1 MIFQRIN
8 FHDNKLPVF
17 KENKAKGFVTFGADN
32 LYPDFLIEL
41 FNKSPKHNAIVS
53 AKASYVA
60 GIGTKVFGNNTLDI
74 AKAEAKLKKINAY
87 ESYEELKAK
96 IAYDAELFNGF
107 AIEVIWNKAKTSIS
121 EYYHI
126 PFKDIRKTIDMHYS
140 YSTDWAD
147 PKAERIHY
155 MPYNPLTRE
164 SKQLYYCQFYRP
176 GEGVYPLPDYVGAL
190 KYIEV
195 DTEISNYY
203 LNSIKNGFTAQT
215 HIQLFKGI
223 PTPEEA
229 RQTARRFKENYQGT
243 DNAGGLIIQYNDP
256 TEKESIISNLQPS
269 DFDKQFDLLNKTV
282 QQEIFVAHKVNSP
295 MLFGV
300 RVEGQLGGR
309 SELIEAYE
317 MFHHAYIEPRQ
328 QKIDD
333 VFAYLLEPIAD
344 VKLETINKPPVGL
357 DYQALFTAGLLTN
370 EEARKELGLPTISTI
385 EQSSLNDAINAL
397 SPLVA
402 NNVLGNMTIN
412 EKRQLANLAPIPGGD
427 SLAAA
432 TPPTAL
438 NQHFEYLEQ
447 FAVVGERGG
456 INKSPKAPNSDTP
469 NKNPKGEGSAK
480 GDASTGRGAK
490 VSERAEKILK
500 DKSDEFNEKYK
511 EKLGY
516 GVNVGMLK
524 AVFQRGL
531 GAFNT
536 SHSPKVSSAEQWA
549 LARVNAF
556 LYIVKTGRPENPKYN
571 TDYDLLPT
579 DHPKKESMSNPFG
592 WDDERDLAVFQS
604 YGEKAEDFEEYR
616 FDFTDAIEQAIL
628 NVLKENKG
636 LQVGDIVNITKLDAK
651 VVTDAIAKLAKAE
664 LVKSYEDGLETTPK
678 GLEEIK
684 NLQTELVVRYKY
696 GLAPG
701 ITGGLL
707 LDTSRKFCTDVV
719 NSGRVYSREDINMM
733 SSELGYD
740 VWKRRGEWYTN
751 PTTGI
756 TTPQCRHI
764 WVQQLLRRIKR

>member
-60 GIGTKVFGNNTLDI
+60 GIGTEVYGQNTTDT
-74 AKAEAKLKKINAY
+74 AKIQAKLKSINAY
-87 ESYEELKAK
+87 ETYEELKAK
-96 IAYDAELFNGF
+96 VAYDAELFNGF
-107 AIEVIWNKAKTSIS
+107 AVEVIWNKAKTAPS

-126 PFKDIRKTIDMHYS
+126 PFKDIRKGLEGDFVYCADW
-140 YSTDWAD
+140 TDS
-147 PKAERIHY
+147 KAEKIHY
-155 MPYNPLTRE
+155 QPYNPITRE

-176 GEGVYPLPDYVGAL
+176 GQGEYPLPDYVGAL

-229 RQTARRFKENYQGT
+229 RATARRFKENYQGT

-256 TEKESIISNLQPS
+256 TEKESVISNLQPS

-333 VFAYLLEPIAD
+333 TFAYLLEPIAS
-344 VKLETINKPPVGL
+344 VKLETINKPPIGL
-357 DYQALFTAGLLTN
+357 DYQALFTAGVITN
-370 EEARKELGLPTISTI
+370 EEARKELGLPLITDVK
-385 EQSSLNDAINAL
+385 QSSLNDAINAL

-402 NNVLGNMTIN
+402 NNVLSNMTIN
-412 EKRQLANLAPIPGGD
+412 EKRQLANLPPIAGGD
-427 SLAAA
+427 ALPSAAPVEA
-432 TPPTAL
+432 VAL
-438 NQHFEYLEQ
+438 SKQ
-447 FAVVGERGG
+447 
-456 INKSPKAPNSDTP
+456 
-469 NKNPKGEGSAK
+469 
-480 GDASTGRGAK
+480 
-490 VSERAEKILK
+490 
-500 DKSDEFNEKYK
+500 
-511 EKLGY
+511 
-516 GVNVGMLK
+516 
-524 AVFQRGL
+524 
-531 GAFNT
+531 
-536 SHSPKVSSAEQWA
+536 
-549 LARVNAF
+549 
-556 LYIVKTGRPENPKYN
+556 
-571 TDYDLLPT
+571 
-579 DHPKKESMSNPFG
+579 NPFG
-592 WDDERDLAVFQS
+592 WDDERDIKVFQQ
-604 YGEKAEDFEEYR
+604 YGESADNFETYKFE
-616 FDFTDAIEQAIL
+616 FVDAVETAIL

-651 VVTDAIAKLAKAE
+651 VVADAIAKLAKAE
-664 LVKSYEDGLETTPK
+664 LIKSYEDGLETTPK
-678 GLEEIK
+678 GVEEVK
-684 NLQTELVVRYKY
+684 RLQTEIVVRYKY
-696 GLAPG
+696 GLAAG
-701 ITGGLL
+701 IQGALVI
-707 LDTSRKFCTDVV
+707 DTTRDFCRQIAES
-719 NSGRVYSREDINMM
+719 NRVYSREDINAM
-733 SSELGYD
+733 SSQLGYD
-740 VWKRRGEWYTN
+740 VWKRRGGWYHN
-751 PTTGI
+751 PTLDVN
-756 TTPQCRHI
+756 TPQCRHV
-764 WVQQLLRRIKR
+764 WKQELLRRIKR

>member
-60 GIGTKVFGNNTLDI
+60 GIGTEVYGQNTTDI
-74 AKAEAKLKKINAY
+74 AKIQNKLKSINAY
-87 ESYEELKAK
+87 ETYEELKAK
-96 IAYDAELFNGF
+96 VAYDAELFNGF
-107 AIEVIWNKAKTSIS
+107 AIEVIWNKAKTAPS

-126 PFKDIRKTIDMHYS
+126 PFKDIRKGLEGEYV
-140 YSTDWAD
+140 YCTDWTD
-147 PKAERIHY
+147 SKAEKIHY
-155 MPYNPLTRE
+155 QPYNPITRE

-176 GEGVYPLPDYVGAL
+176 GQGEYPLPDYVGAL

-229 RQTARRFKENYQGT
+229 RATARRFKENYQGT

-256 TEKESIISNLQPS
+256 TEKESVINNLQPS

-333 VFAYLLEPIAD
+333 TFAYLLEPIAS
-344 VKLETINKPPVGL
+344 VRLETINKPPIGL
-357 DYQALFTAGLLTN
+357 DYQALYTAGIIDRN
-370 EEARKELGLPTISTI
+370 EARKELGFDEI
-385 EQSSLNDAINAL
+385 EEPLNVAL
-397 SPLVA
+397 S
-402 NNVLGNMTIN
+402 
-412 EKRQLANLAPIPGGD
+412 KQ
-427 SLAAA
+427 
-432 TPPTAL
+432 
-438 NQHFEYLEQ
+438 
-447 FAVVGERGG
+447 
-456 INKSPKAPNSDTP
+456 
-469 NKNPKGEGSAK
+469 
-480 GDASTGRGAK
+480 
-490 VSERAEKILK
+490 
-500 DKSDEFNEKYK
+500 
-511 EKLGY
+511 
-516 GVNVGMLK
+516 
-524 AVFQRGL
+524 
-531 GAFNT
+531 
-536 SHSPKVSSAEQWA
+536 
-549 LARVNAF
+549 
-556 LYIVKTGRPENPKYN
+556 
-571 TDYDLLPT
+571 
-579 DHPKKESMSNPFG
+579 NPFG
-592 WDDERDLAVFQS
+592 WDDERDIKVFQQ
-604 YGEKAEDFEEYR
+604 YGESADNFEAYKFE
-616 FDFTDAIEQAIL
+616 FVDAVETAIL

-651 VVTDAIAKLAKAE
+651 VVADAIAKLAKAE
-664 LVKSYEDGLETTPK
+664 LIKSYEDGLETTPK
-678 GLEEIK
+678 GVEEVK
-684 NLQTELVVRYKY
+684 RLQTEIVVRYKY

-701 ITGGLL
+701 IEGGMIIPG
-707 LDTSRKFCTDVV
+707 SRDFCRQIDGS
-719 NSGRVYSREDINMM
+719 NRVYSREDINAM
-733 SSELGYD
+733 STQLGYD
-740 VWKRRGEWYTN
+740 VWKRRGGWYHN
-751 PTTGI
+751 PTLDVN
-756 TTPQCRHI
+756 TPQCRHV
-764 WVQQLLRRIKR
+764 WKQELLRRIKR

>member
-60 GIGTKVFGNNTLDI
+60 GIGTEVYGQSTEDI
-74 AKAEAKLKKINAY
+74 AKIQNKLKSINAY
-87 ESYEELKAK
+87 ETYEELKAK
-96 IAYDAELFNGF
+96 VAYDAELFNGF
-107 AIEVIWNKAKTSIS
+107 AIEVIWNKAKTAPS

-126 PFKDIRKTIDMHYS
+126 PFKDIRKGLEGEYVYCADW
-140 YSTDWAD
+140 TDT
-147 PKAERIHY
+147 KAEKIHY
-155 MPYNPLTRE
+155 QPYNPITRE

-176 GEGVYPLPDYVGAL
+176 GQGEYPLPDYVGAL

-229 RQTARRFKENYQGT
+229 RATARRFKENYQGT

-256 TEKESIISNLQPS
+256 TEKESVINNLQPS

-333 VFAYLLEPIAD
+333 TFAYLLEPIAS
-344 VKLETINKPPVGL
+344 VRLETINKPPIGL
-357 DYQALFTAGLLTN
+357 DYQALFTAGVITN
-370 EEARKELGLPTISTI
+370 EEARKELGLPLITDVK
-385 EQSSLNDAINAL
+385 QSSLNDAINAL

-402 NNVLGNMTIN
+402 NNVLSNMTIN
-412 EKRQLANLAPIPGGD
+412 EKRQLANLPPIAGGD
-427 SLAAA
+427 ALPSAAPVEA
-432 TPPTAL
+432 VAL
-438 NQHFEYLEQ
+438 SKQ
-447 FAVVGERGG
+447 
-456 INKSPKAPNSDTP
+456 
-469 NKNPKGEGSAK
+469 
-480 GDASTGRGAK
+480 
-490 VSERAEKILK
+490 
-500 DKSDEFNEKYK
+500 
-511 EKLGY
+511 
-516 GVNVGMLK
+516 
-524 AVFQRGL
+524 
-531 GAFNT
+531 
-536 SHSPKVSSAEQWA
+536 
-549 LARVNAF
+549 
-556 LYIVKTGRPENPKYN
+556 
-571 TDYDLLPT
+571 
-579 DHPKKESMSNPFG
+579 NPFG
-592 WDDERDLAVFQS
+592 WDDERDIKVFQQ
-604 YGEKAEDFEEYR
+604 YGESADNFEAYKFE
-616 FDFTDAIEQAIL
+616 FVDAVETAIL

-651 VVTDAIAKLAKAE
+651 VVADAIAKLAKAE
-664 LVKSYEDGLETTPK
+664 LIKSYEDGLETTPK
-678 GLEEIK
+678 GVEEVK
-684 NLQTELVVRYKY
+684 RLQTEIVVRYGY
-696 GLAPG
+696 ALAAG
-701 ITGGLL
+701 IKGTLVIPTTR
-707 LDTSRKFCTDVV
+707 DFCRQIVES
-719 NSGRVYSREDINMM
+719 NRVYSREDINAM
-733 SSELGYD
+733 SAQLGYD

-751 PTTGI
+751 PDTGI

-764 WVQQLLRRIKR
+764 WQQQLLRRIKR

>member
-32 LYPDFLIEL
+32 LYPDFLVEL

-53 AKASYVA
+53 AKASYIA
-60 GIGTKVFGNNTLDI
+60 GIGTDVFGQNTTDI
-74 AKAEAKLKKINAY
+74 AKAEAKLKNINAY
-87 ESYEELKAK
+87 ETYEELKAK

-107 AIEVIWNKAKTSIS
+107 CVEVIWNKAKTAPS

-126 PFKDIRKTIDMHYS
+126 PFKDVRKGLEGEYVYCADW
-140 YSTDWAD
+140 TDT
-147 PKAERIHY
+147 KAEKIHY
-155 MPYNPLTRE
+155 QPYNPITRE

-176 GEGVYPLPDYVGAL
+176 GEGTYPLPDYVGAL

-229 RQTARRFKENYQGT
+229 RATARRFKENYQGT

-256 TEKESIISNLQPS
+256 TEKESVISNLQPS

-309 SELIEAYE
+309 TELIEAYE

-333 VFAYLLEPIAD
+333 VFSYLLEPIAQ
-344 VKLETINKPPVGL
+344 VRLETINKPPIGL
-357 DYQALFTAGLLTN
+357 DYQALFTAGIIDRN
-370 EEARKELGLPTISTI
+370 EARKELGFDEI
-385 EQSSLNDAINAL
+385 EEEETPVAL
-397 SPLVA
+397 S
-402 NNVLGNMTIN
+402 
-412 EKRQLANLAPIPGGD
+412 KQ
-427 SLAAA
+427 
-432 TPPTAL
+432 
-438 NQHFEYLEQ
+438 
-447 FAVVGERGG
+447 
-456 INKSPKAPNSDTP
+456 
-469 NKNPKGEGSAK
+469 
-480 GDASTGRGAK
+480 
-490 VSERAEKILK
+490 
-500 DKSDEFNEKYK
+500 
-511 EKLGY
+511 
-516 GVNVGMLK
+516 
-524 AVFQRGL
+524 
-531 GAFNT
+531 
-536 SHSPKVSSAEQWA
+536 
-549 LARVNAF
+549 
-556 LYIVKTGRPENPKYN
+556 
-571 TDYDLLPT
+571 
-579 DHPKKESMSNPFG
+579 NPFG
-592 WDDERDLAVFQS
+592 WDDERDLIVFNK
-604 YGEKAEDFEEYR
+604 YGEKAEEFEEAK
-616 FDFTDAIEQAIL
+616 FEFADAIESAIL

-651 VVTDAIAKLAKAE
+651 VVADAIAKLAKAE

-684 NLQTELVVRYKY
+684 NLQTELVVRYQY

-701 ITGGLL
+701 ISGGLL
-707 LDTSRKFCTDVV
+707 IDTSRKFCTDVV

-733 SSELGYD
+733 SAELEYD
-740 VWKRRGEWYTN
+740 VWKRRGQWYTN
-751 PTTGI
+751 PSTGI

-764 WVQQLLRRIKR
+764 WVQKLLRRIKR

>member
-60 GIGTKVFGNNTLDI
+60 GIGTEVYGQNTTDT
-74 AKAEAKLKKINAY
+74 AKIQAKLKSINAY
-87 ESYEELKAK
+87 ETYEELKAK
-96 IAYDAELFNGF
+96 VAYDAELFNGF
-107 AIEVIWNKAKTSIS
+107 AIEVIWNKAKTAPS

-126 PFKDIRKTIDMHYS
+126 PFKDIRKGLEGDFVYCADW
-140 YSTDWAD
+140 TDT
-147 PKAERIHY
+147 KAEKIHY
-155 MPYNPLTRE
+155 QPYNPITRE

-176 GEGVYPLPDYVGAL
+176 GQGEYPLPDYVGAL

-229 RQTARRFKENYQGT
+229 RATARRFKENYQGT

-256 TEKESIISNLQPS
+256 TEKESVISNLQPS

-333 VFAYLLEPIAD
+333 TFAYLLEPIAS
-344 VKLETINKPPVGL
+344 VKLETINKPPIGL
-357 DYQALFTAGLLTN
+357 DYQALFTAGIIDRN
-370 EEARKELGLPTISTI
+370 EARKELGFDEI
-385 EQSSLNDAINAL
+385 EEPLNVAL
-397 SPLVA
+397 S
-402 NNVLGNMTIN
+402 
-412 EKRQLANLAPIPGGD
+412 KQ
-427 SLAAA
+427 
-432 TPPTAL
+432 
-438 NQHFEYLEQ
+438 
-447 FAVVGERGG
+447 
-456 INKSPKAPNSDTP
+456 
-469 NKNPKGEGSAK
+469 
-480 GDASTGRGAK
+480 
-490 VSERAEKILK
+490 
-500 DKSDEFNEKYK
+500 
-511 EKLGY
+511 
-516 GVNVGMLK
+516 
-524 AVFQRGL
+524 
-531 GAFNT
+531 
-536 SHSPKVSSAEQWA
+536 
-549 LARVNAF
+549 
-556 LYIVKTGRPENPKYN
+556 
-571 TDYDLLPT
+571 
-579 DHPKKESMSNPFG
+579 NPFG
-592 WDDERDLAVFQS
+592 WDDERDIKVFQQ
-604 YGEKAEDFEEYR
+604 YGESADNFEAYKFE
-616 FDFTDAIEQAIL
+616 FADAVETAIL

-651 VVTDAIAKLAKAE
+651 VVADAIAKLAKAE
-664 LVKSYEDGLETTPK
+664 LIKSYEDGLETTPK
-678 GLEEIK
+678 GVEEVK
-684 NLQTELVVRYKY
+684 RLQTEIVVRYGY
-696 GLAPG
+696 ALAAG
-701 ITGGLL
+701 IKGTLVIPTTR
-707 LDTSRKFCTDVV
+707 DFCRQIVES
-719 NSGRVYSREDINMM
+719 NRVYSREDINAM
-733 SSELGYD
+733 SAQLGYD

-751 PTTGI
+751 PDTGI
-756 TTPQCRHI
+756 TTPQCRHV
-764 WVQQLLRRIKR
+764 WSQQLLRRIKR

>member
-60 GIGTKVFGNNTLDI
+60 GIGTEVYGQSTEDI
-74 AKAEAKLKKINAY
+74 AKIQNKLKSINAY
-87 ESYEELKAK
+87 ETYEELKAK
-96 IAYDAELFNGF
+96 VAYDAELFNGF
-107 AIEVIWNKAKTSIS
+107 AVEVIWNKAKTAPS

-126 PFKDIRKTIDMHYS
+126 PFKDIRKGLEGEYVYCADW
-140 YSTDWAD
+140 TDT
-147 PKAERIHY
+147 KAEKIHY
-155 MPYNPLTRE
+155 QPYNPITRE

-176 GEGVYPLPDYVGAL
+176 GQGEYPLPDYVGAL

-229 RQTARRFKENYQGT
+229 RATARRFKENYQGT

-256 TEKESIISNLQPS
+256 TEKESVINNLQPS

-333 VFAYLLEPIAD
+333 TFAYLLEPIAS
-344 VKLETINKPPVGL
+344 VRLETINKPPIGL
-357 DYQALFTAGLLTN
+357 DYQALFTAGIIDRN
-370 EEARKELGLPTISTI
+370 EARKELGFDEI
-385 EQSSLNDAINAL
+385 EEPLNVAL
-397 SPLVA
+397 S
-402 NNVLGNMTIN
+402 
-412 EKRQLANLAPIPGGD
+412 KQ
-427 SLAAA
+427 
-432 TPPTAL
+432 
-438 NQHFEYLEQ
+438 
-447 FAVVGERGG
+447 
-456 INKSPKAPNSDTP
+456 
-469 NKNPKGEGSAK
+469 
-480 GDASTGRGAK
+480 
-490 VSERAEKILK
+490 
-500 DKSDEFNEKYK
+500 
-511 EKLGY
+511 
-516 GVNVGMLK
+516 
-524 AVFQRGL
+524 
-531 GAFNT
+531 
-536 SHSPKVSSAEQWA
+536 
-549 LARVNAF
+549 
-556 LYIVKTGRPENPKYN
+556 
-571 TDYDLLPT
+571 
-579 DHPKKESMSNPFG
+579 NPFG
-592 WDDERDLAVFQS
+592 WDDERDIKVFQQ
-604 YGEKAEDFEEYR
+604 YGESADNFEAYKFE
-616 FDFTDAIEQAIL
+616 FVDAVETAIL

-651 VVTDAIAKLAKAE
+651 VVADAIAKLAKAE
-664 LVKSYEDGLETTPK
+664 LIKSYEDGLETTPK
-678 GLEEIK
+678 GVEEVK
-684 NLQTELVVRYKY
+684 RLQTEIVVRYGY
-696 GLAPG
+696 ALAAG
-701 ITGGLL
+701 IKGTLVIPTTR
-707 LDTSRKFCTDVV
+707 DFCRQIVES
-719 NSGRVYSREDINMM
+719 NRVYSREDINAM
-733 SSELGYD
+733 SAQLGYD

-751 PTTGI
+751 PDTGI
-756 TTPQCRHI
+756 TTPQCRHV
-764 WVQQLLRRIKR
+764 WSQQLLRRIKR

>member
-1 MIFQRIN
+1 MIFQRLN

-60 GIGTKVFGNNTLDI
+60 GIGTEVFGSSTEEI
-74 AKAEAKLKKINAY
+74 AKAEAKLKNINAY
-87 ESYEELKAK
+87 ETYEELKAK
-96 IAYDAELFNGF
+96 VAYDAELFNGF
-107 AIEVIWNKAKTSIS
+107 AVEVIWNKAKTAPS

-126 PFKDIRKTIDMHYS
+126 PFKNVRKGLEGDYV
-140 YSTDWAD
+140 YCADWTDN
-147 PKAERIHY
+147 KAEKIHY
-155 MPYNPLTRE
+155 QPYNPITRE
-164 SKQLYYCQFYRP
+164 SKQIYYCQFYRP
-176 GEGVYPLPDYVGAL
+176 GQGEYPLPDYVGAL

-229 RQTARRFKENYQGT
+229 RATARRFKENYQGT

-256 TEKESIISNLQPS
+256 TEKESVINNLQPS

-333 VFAYLLEPIAD
+333 TFAYLLEPIAS
-344 VKLETINKPPVGL
+344 VRLETINKPPIGL
-357 DYQALFTAGLLTN
+357 DYQALFTAGVITN
-370 EEARKELGLPTISTI
+370 EEARKELGLPLITDVK
-385 EQSSLNDAINAL
+385 QSSLNDAINAL

-402 NNVLGNMTIN
+402 NNVLSNMTIN
-412 EKRQLANLAPIPGGD
+412 EKRQLANLPPIAGGD
-427 SLAAA
+427 ALPSAA
-432 TPPTAL
+432 PVAL
-438 NQHFEYLEQ
+438 SKQ
-447 FAVVGERGG
+447 
-456 INKSPKAPNSDTP
+456 
-469 NKNPKGEGSAK
+469 
-480 GDASTGRGAK
+480 
-490 VSERAEKILK
+490 
-500 DKSDEFNEKYK
+500 
-511 EKLGY
+511 
-516 GVNVGMLK
+516 
-524 AVFQRGL
+524 
-531 GAFNT
+531 
-536 SHSPKVSSAEQWA
+536 
-549 LARVNAF
+549 
-556 LYIVKTGRPENPKYN
+556 
-571 TDYDLLPT
+571 
-579 DHPKKESMSNPFG
+579 NPFG
-592 WDDERDLAVFQS
+592 WDDERDIKVFQQ
-604 YGEKAEDFEEYR
+604 YGESADNFEAYKFE
-616 FDFTDAIEQAIL
+616 FVDAVETAIL

-651 VVTDAIAKLAKAE
+651 VVADAIAKLAKAE
-664 LVKSYEDGLETTPK
+664 LIKSYEDGLETTPK
-678 GLEEIK
+678 GVEEVK
-684 NLQTELVVRYKY
+684 RLQTEIVVRYGY
-696 GLAPG
+696 ALAAG
-701 ITGGLL
+701 IKGTLVIPTTR
-707 LDTSRKFCTDVV
+707 DFCRQIVES
-719 NSGRVYSREDINMM
+719 NRVYSREDINAM
-733 SSELGYD
+733 SAQLGYD

-751 PTTGI
+751 PDTGI

-764 WVQQLLRRIKR
+764 WQQQLLRRIKR

>member
-32 LYPDFLIEL
+32 LYPDFLVEL

-53 AKASYVA
+53 AKASYIA
-60 GIGTKVFGNNTLDI
+60 GIGTDVFGQNTTDI
-74 AKAEAKLKKINAY
+74 AKAEAKLKNINAY
-87 ESYEELKAK
+87 ETYEELKAK

-107 AIEVIWNKAKTSIS
+107 CVEVIWNKAKTAPA

-126 PFKDIRKTIDMHYS
+126 PFKDVRKGLEGDYIYCADW
-140 YSTDWAD
+140 TDS
-147 PKAERIHY
+147 KAEKIHY
-155 MPYNPLTRE
+155 VPYNPITRE

-176 GEGVYPLPDYVGAL
+176 GQGEYPLPDYVGAL

-229 RQTARRFKENYQGT
+229 RATARRFKENYQGT

-256 TEKESIISNLQPS
+256 TEKESVISNLQPS

-309 SELIEAYE
+309 TELIEAYE

-333 VFAYLLEPIAD
+333 VFSYLLEPIAQ
-344 VKLETINKPPVGL
+344 VRLETINKPPIGL
-357 DYQALFTAGLLTN
+357 DYQALYTAGIIDRN
-370 EEARKELGLPTISTI
+370 EARKELGFDEI
-385 EQSSLNDAINAL
+385 EEEETPVAL
-397 SPLVA
+397 S
-402 NNVLGNMTIN
+402 
-412 EKRQLANLAPIPGGD
+412 KQ
-427 SLAAA
+427 
-432 TPPTAL
+432 
-438 NQHFEYLEQ
+438 
-447 FAVVGERGG
+447 
-456 INKSPKAPNSDTP
+456 
-469 NKNPKGEGSAK
+469 
-480 GDASTGRGAK
+480 
-490 VSERAEKILK
+490 
-500 DKSDEFNEKYK
+500 
-511 EKLGY
+511 
-516 GVNVGMLK
+516 
-524 AVFQRGL
+524 
-531 GAFNT
+531 
-536 SHSPKVSSAEQWA
+536 
-549 LARVNAF
+549 
-556 LYIVKTGRPENPKYN
+556 
-571 TDYDLLPT
+571 
-579 DHPKKESMSNPFG
+579 NPFG
-592 WDDERDLAVFQS
+592 WDDERDLIVFNK
-604 YGEKAEDFEEYR
+604 YGEKAEEFEEAK
-616 FDFTDAIEQAIL
+616 FEFADAIESAIL

-651 VVTDAIAKLAKAE
+651 VVADAIAKLAKAE
-664 LVKSYEDGLETTPK
+664 LIKSYEDGLETTPK

-684 NLQTELVVRYKY
+684 NLQTELVVRYQY

-733 SSELGYD
+733 SAELGYD
-740 VWKRRGEWYTN
+740 VWKRRGQWYTN
-751 PTTGI
+751 PSTGI

-764 WVQQLLRRIKR
+764 WVQKLLRRIKR

>member
-32 LYPDFLIEL
+32 LYPDFLVEL

-53 AKASYVA
+53 AKSSYIA
-60 GIGTKVFGNNTLDI
+60 GIGTDVFGQNTTDI
-74 AKAEAKLKKINAY
+74 AKAEAKLKNINAY
-87 ESYEELKAK
+87 ETYEELKAK

-107 AIEVIWNKAKTSIS
+107 CVEVIWNKAKTAPS

-126 PFKDIRKTIDMHYS
+126 PFKDVRKGLEGEYVYCADW
-140 YSTDWAD
+140 TDT
-147 PKAERIHY
+147 KAEKIHY
-155 MPYNPLTRE
+155 QPYNPITRE

-176 GEGVYPLPDYVGAL
+176 GEGTYPLPDYVGAL

-223 PTPEEA
+223 PLPEEA
-229 RQTARRFKENYQGT
+229 RATARRFKENYQGT

-256 TEKESIISNLQPS
+256 TEKESVISNLQPS

-309 SELIEAYE
+309 TELIEAYE

-333 VFAYLLEPIAD
+333 VFSYLLEPIAQ
-344 VKLETINKPPVGL
+344 VRLETINKPPIGL
-357 DYQALFTAGLLTN
+357 DYQALFTAGIIDRN
-370 EEARKELGLPTISTI
+370 EARKELGFDELEEEETPV
-385 EQSSLNDAINAL
+385 AL
-397 SPLVA
+397 S
-402 NNVLGNMTIN
+402 
-412 EKRQLANLAPIPGGD
+412 KQ
-427 SLAAA
+427 
-432 TPPTAL
+432 
-438 NQHFEYLEQ
+438 
-447 FAVVGERGG
+447 
-456 INKSPKAPNSDTP
+456 
-469 NKNPKGEGSAK
+469 
-480 GDASTGRGAK
+480 
-490 VSERAEKILK
+490 
-500 DKSDEFNEKYK
+500 
-511 EKLGY
+511 
-516 GVNVGMLK
+516 
-524 AVFQRGL
+524 
-531 GAFNT
+531 
-536 SHSPKVSSAEQWA
+536 
-549 LARVNAF
+549 
-556 LYIVKTGRPENPKYN
+556 
-571 TDYDLLPT
+571 
-579 DHPKKESMSNPFG
+579 NPFG
-592 WDDERDLAVFQS
+592 WDDERDLIVFNK
-604 YGEKAEDFEEYR
+604 YGEKAEEFEEAK
-616 FDFTDAIEQAIL
+616 FEFADAIESAIL

-651 VVTDAIAKLAKAE
+651 VVADAIAKLAKAE

-684 NLQTELVVRYKY
+684 NLQTELVVRYQY

-701 ITGGLL
+701 ISGGLL
-707 LDTSRKFCTDVV
+707 IDTSRKFCTDVV

-733 SSELGYD
+733 SAELEYD
-740 VWKRRGEWYTN
+740 VWKRRGQWYTN
-751 PTTGI
+751 PSTGI

-764 WVQQLLRRIKR
+764 WVQKVLRRIKR

>member
-32 LYPDFLIEL
+32 LYPDFLVEL

-53 AKASYVA
+53 AKASYIA
-60 GIGTKVFGNNTLDI
+60 GIGTDVFGQNTTDI
-74 AKAEAKLKKINAY
+74 AKAEAKLKNINAY
-87 ESYEELKAK
+87 ETYEELKAK

-107 AIEVIWNKAKTSIS
+107 CVEVIWNKAKTAPS

-126 PFKDIRKTIDMHYS
+126 PFKDVRKGLEGEYVYCEDWTDAKAPRIS
-140 YSTDWAD
+140 YQ
-147 PKAERIHY
+147 
-155 MPYNPLTRE
+155 PYNPITRE

-176 GEGVYPLPDYVGAL
+176 GEGTYPLPDYVGAL

-229 RQTARRFKENYQGT
+229 RATARRFKENYQGT

-309 SELIEAYE
+309 TELIEAYE

-333 VFAYLLEPIAD
+333 VFSYLLEPIAQ
-344 VKLETINKPPVGL
+344 VRLETINKPPIGL
-357 DYQALFTAGLLTN
+357 DYQALFTAGIIDRN
-370 EEARKELGLPTISTI
+370 EARKELGFDEI
-385 EQSSLNDAINAL
+385 EEEEAPVAL
-397 SPLVA
+397 S
-402 NNVLGNMTIN
+402 
-412 EKRQLANLAPIPGGD
+412 KQ
-427 SLAAA
+427 
-432 TPPTAL
+432 
-438 NQHFEYLEQ
+438 
-447 FAVVGERGG
+447 
-456 INKSPKAPNSDTP
+456 
-469 NKNPKGEGSAK
+469 
-480 GDASTGRGAK
+480 
-490 VSERAEKILK
+490 
-500 DKSDEFNEKYK
+500 
-511 EKLGY
+511 
-516 GVNVGMLK
+516 
-524 AVFQRGL
+524 
-531 GAFNT
+531 
-536 SHSPKVSSAEQWA
+536 
-549 LARVNAF
+549 
-556 LYIVKTGRPENPKYN
+556 
-571 TDYDLLPT
+571 
-579 DHPKKESMSNPFG
+579 NPFG
-592 WDDERDLAVFQS
+592 WDDERDLVVFNK
-604 YGEKAEDFEEYR
+604 YGEKAEEFEEAK
-616 FDFTDAIEQAIL
+616 FEFADAIESAIL

-651 VVTDAIAKLAKAE
+651 VVADAIAKLAKAE

-684 NLQTELVVRYKY
+684 NLQTELVVRYQY

-701 ITGGLL
+701 ISGGLL
-707 LDTSRKFCTDVV
+707 IDTSRKFCTDVV

-733 SSELGYD
+733 SAELEYD
-740 VWKRRGEWYTN
+740 VWKRRGQWYTN
-751 PTTGI
+751 PSTGI

-764 WVQQLLRRIKR
+764 WVQKLLRRIKR

>member
-32 LYPDFLIEL
+32 LYPDFLVEL

-53 AKASYVA
+53 AKASYIA
-60 GIGTKVFGNNTLDI
+60 GIGTDVFGQNTTDI
-74 AKAEAKLKKINAY
+74 AKAEAKLKNINAY
-87 ESYEELKAK
+87 ETYEELKAK

-107 AIEVIWNKAKTSIS
+107 CVEVIWNKAKTAPS

-126 PFKDIRKTIDMHYS
+126 PFKDVRKGLDGEYIYCEDWTDAKAPRIS
-140 YSTDWAD
+140 YQ
-147 PKAERIHY
+147 
-155 MPYNPLTRE
+155 PYNPITRE

-176 GEGVYPLPDYVGAL
+176 GEGTYPLPDYVGAL

-229 RQTARRFKENYQGT
+229 RATARRFKENYQGT

-256 TEKESIISNLQPS
+256 TEKESVISNLQPS

-309 SELIEAYE
+309 TELIEAYE

-333 VFAYLLEPIAD
+333 VFSYLLEPIAE
-344 VKLETINKPPVGL
+344 VRLETINKPPIGL
-357 DYQALFTAGLLTN
+357 DYQALFTAGIIDRN
-370 EEARKELGLPTISTI
+370 ETRKELGFDEI
-385 EQSSLNDAINAL
+385 EEEETPVAL
-397 SPLVA
+397 S
-402 NNVLGNMTIN
+402 
-412 EKRQLANLAPIPGGD
+412 KQ
-427 SLAAA
+427 
-432 TPPTAL
+432 
-438 NQHFEYLEQ
+438 
-447 FAVVGERGG
+447 
-456 INKSPKAPNSDTP
+456 
-469 NKNPKGEGSAK
+469 
-480 GDASTGRGAK
+480 
-490 VSERAEKILK
+490 
-500 DKSDEFNEKYK
+500 
-511 EKLGY
+511 
-516 GVNVGMLK
+516 
-524 AVFQRGL
+524 
-531 GAFNT
+531 
-536 SHSPKVSSAEQWA
+536 
-549 LARVNAF
+549 
-556 LYIVKTGRPENPKYN
+556 
-571 TDYDLLPT
+571 
-579 DHPKKESMSNPFG
+579 NPFG
-592 WDDERDLAVFQS
+592 WDDERDLIVFNK
-604 YGEKAEDFEEYR
+604 YGKKAEEFEEAK
-616 FDFTDAIEQAIL
+616 FEFADAIESAIL

-651 VVTDAIAKLAKAE
+651 VVADAIAKLAKAE

-678 GLEEIK
+678 GLQEIK
-684 NLQTELVVRYKY
+684 NLQTELVVRYQY

-701 ITGGLL
+701 ISGGLL
-707 LDTSRKFCTDVV
+707 IETSRKFCTDVV

-740 VWKRRGEWYTN
+740 VWKRRGGWYHN
-751 PTTGI
+751 PTLDVN
-756 TTPQCRHI
+756 TPQCRHI
-764 WVQQLLRRIKR
+764 WVQKLLRRIKR

>member
-32 LYPDFLIEL
+32 LYPDFLVEL

-53 AKASYVA
+53 AKASYIA
-60 GIGTKVFGNNTLDI
+60 GIGTDVFGQNTTDI
-74 AKAEAKLKKINAY
+74 AKAEAKLKNINAY
-87 ESYEELKAK
+87 ETYEELKAK

-107 AIEVIWNKAKTSIS
+107 CVEVIWNKAKTAPS

-126 PFKDIRKTIDMHYS
+126 PFKDVRKGLEGEYIYCEDWTDAKAPRIS
-140 YSTDWAD
+140 YQ
-147 PKAERIHY
+147 
-155 MPYNPLTRE
+155 PYNPITRE

-176 GEGVYPLPDYVGAL
+176 GEGTYPLPDYVGAL

-229 RQTARRFKENYQGT
+229 RATARRFKENYQGT

-256 TEKESIISNLQPS
+256 TEKESVISNLQPS

-309 SELIEAYE
+309 TELIEAYE

-333 VFAYLLEPIAD
+333 VFSYLLEPIAS
-344 VKLETINKPPVGL
+344 VRLETINKPPIGL
-357 DYQALFTAGLLTN
+357 DYQSLFTAGVITN
-370 EEARKELGLPTISTI
+370 EEARKELGLPLITDVQ
-385 EQSSLNDAINAL
+385 QSSLNDAINAL

-402 NNVLGNMTIN
+402 NNVLSNMTIN
-412 EKRQLANLAPIPGGD
+412 EKRQLANLPPIAGGD
-427 SLAAA
+427 SLPSGAA
-432 TPPTAL
+432 P
-438 NQHFEYLEQ
+438 
-447 FAVVGERGG
+447 VVLS
-456 INKSPKAPNSDTP
+456 K
-469 NKNPKGEGSAK
+469 
-480 GDASTGRGAK
+480 
-490 VSERAEKILK
+490 
-500 DKSDEFNEKYK
+500 
-511 EKLGY
+511 
-516 GVNVGMLK
+516 
-524 AVFQRGL
+524 Q
-531 GAFNT
+531 
-536 SHSPKVSSAEQWA
+536 
-549 LARVNAF
+549 
-556 LYIVKTGRPENPKYN
+556 
-571 TDYDLLPT
+571 
-579 DHPKKESMSNPFG
+579 NPFG
-592 WDDERDLAVFQS
+592 WDDERDLIVFNK
-604 YGEKAEDFEEYR
+604 YGEKAEEFEEAK
-616 FDFTDAIEQAIL
+616 FEFADAIESAIL

-651 VVTDAIAKLAKAE
+651 VVADAIAKLAKAE

-684 NLQTELVVRYKY
+684 NLQTELVVRYQY

-701 ITGGLL
+701 ISGGLL
-707 LDTSRKFCTDVV
+707 IDTSRKFCTDVV

-740 VWKRRGEWYTN
+740 VWKRRGGWYHN
-751 PTTGI
+751 PTLDVN
-756 TTPQCRHI
+756 TPQCRHI
-764 WVQQLLRRIKR
+764 WVQKLLRRIKR

>member
-32 LYPDFLIEL
+32 LYPDFLVEL

-53 AKASYVA
+53 AKASYIA
-60 GIGTKVFGNNTLDI
+60 GIGTDVFGQNTTDI
-74 AKAEAKLKKINAY
+74 AKAEAKLKNINAY
-87 ESYEELKAK
+87 ETYEELKAK

-107 AIEVIWNKAKTSIS
+107 CVEVIWNKAKTAPS

-126 PFKDIRKTIDMHYS
+126 PFKDVRKGLEGEYVYCADW
-140 YSTDWAD
+140 TDT
-147 PKAERIHY
+147 KAEKIHY
-155 MPYNPLTRE
+155 QPYNPITRE

-176 GEGVYPLPDYVGAL
+176 GEGTYPLPDYVGAL

-229 RQTARRFKENYQGT
+229 RATARRFKENYQGT

-256 TEKESIISNLQPS
+256 TEKESVISNLQPS

-309 SELIEAYE
+309 TELIEAYE

-333 VFAYLLEPIAD
+333 VFSYLLEPIAQ
-344 VKLETINKPPVGL
+344 VRLETINKPPIGL
-357 DYQALFTAGLLTN
+357 DYQALFTAGIIDRN
-370 EEARKELGLPTISTI
+370 EARKELGFDEI
-385 EQSSLNDAINAL
+385 EEEETPVAL
-397 SPLVA
+397 S
-402 NNVLGNMTIN
+402 
-412 EKRQLANLAPIPGGD
+412 KQ
-427 SLAAA
+427 
-432 TPPTAL
+432 
-438 NQHFEYLEQ
+438 
-447 FAVVGERGG
+447 
-456 INKSPKAPNSDTP
+456 
-469 NKNPKGEGSAK
+469 
-480 GDASTGRGAK
+480 
-490 VSERAEKILK
+490 
-500 DKSDEFNEKYK
+500 
-511 EKLGY
+511 
-516 GVNVGMLK
+516 
-524 AVFQRGL
+524 
-531 GAFNT
+531 
-536 SHSPKVSSAEQWA
+536 
-549 LARVNAF
+549 
-556 LYIVKTGRPENPKYN
+556 
-571 TDYDLLPT
+571 
-579 DHPKKESMSNPFG
+579 NPFG
-592 WDDERDLAVFQS
+592 WDDERDLIVFNK
-604 YGEKAEDFEEYR
+604 YGEKAEEFEEAK
-616 FDFTDAIEQAIL
+616 FEFADAIESAIL

-651 VVTDAIAKLAKAE
+651 VVADAIAKLAKAE

-684 NLQTELVVRYKY
+684 NLQTELVVRYQY

-707 LDTSRKFCTDVV
+707 IDTSRKFCTDVV

-733 SSELGYD
+733 SAELEYD
-740 VWKRRGEWYTN
+740 VWKRRGQWYTN
-751 PTTGI
+751 PSTGI

-764 WVQQLLRRIKR
+764 WVQKLLRRIKR

>member
-32 LYPDFLIEL
+32 LYPDFLVEL

-53 AKASYVA
+53 AKASYIG
-60 GIGTKVFGNNTLDI
+60 GIGTDVFGQNTTDI
-74 AKAEAKLKKINAY
+74 AKAEAKLKNINAY
-87 ESYEELKAK
+87 ETYEELKAK

-107 AIEVIWNKAKTSIS
+107 CVEVIWNKAKTAPS

-126 PFKDIRKTIDMHYS
+126 PFKDVRKSLDGHYL
-140 YSTDWAD
+140 YCEDWTDA
-147 PKAERIHY
+147 KAERVHY
-155 MPYNPLTRE
+155 MPYNPITRE

-176 GEGVYPLPDYVGAL
+176 GEGTYPLPDYVGAL

-229 RQTARRFKENYQGT
+229 RATARRFKENYQGT

-256 TEKESIISNLQPS
+256 TEKESVISNLQPS

-309 SELIEAYE
+309 SELIESYE

-333 VFAYLLEPIAD
+333 VFSYLLEPIAS
-344 VKLETINKPPVGL
+344 VRLETINKPPIGL
-357 DYQALFTAGLLTN
+357 DYQALFTAGIIDRN
-370 EEARKELGLPTISTI
+370 ETRKELGFDEI
-385 EQSSLNDAINAL
+385 EEEEAPVAL
-397 SPLVA
+397 S
-402 NNVLGNMTIN
+402 
-412 EKRQLANLAPIPGGD
+412 KQ
-427 SLAAA
+427 
-432 TPPTAL
+432 
-438 NQHFEYLEQ
+438 
-447 FAVVGERGG
+447 
-456 INKSPKAPNSDTP
+456 
-469 NKNPKGEGSAK
+469 
-480 GDASTGRGAK
+480 
-490 VSERAEKILK
+490 
-500 DKSDEFNEKYK
+500 
-511 EKLGY
+511 
-516 GVNVGMLK
+516 
-524 AVFQRGL
+524 
-531 GAFNT
+531 
-536 SHSPKVSSAEQWA
+536 
-549 LARVNAF
+549 
-556 LYIVKTGRPENPKYN
+556 
-571 TDYDLLPT
+571 
-579 DHPKKESMSNPFG
+579 NPFG
-592 WDDERDLAVFQS
+592 WDDERDLIVFNK
-604 YGEKAEDFEEYR
+604 YGEKAEEFEEAR
-616 FDFTDAIEQAIL
+616 FEFADAIESAIL

-651 VVTDAIAKLAKAE
+651 VVADAIAKLAKAE
-664 LVKSYEDGLETTPK
+664 LIKSYEDGLETTPK
-678 GLEEIK
+678 GLDEIK
-684 NLQTELVVRYKY
+684 NLQTELVVRYQY

-707 LDTSRKFCTDVV
+707 IDTSRKFCTDVV

-733 SSELGYD
+733 SAELGYD

-764 WVQQLLRRIKR
+764 WVQKLLRRIKR

>member
-32 LYPDFLIEL
+32 LYPDFLVEL

-53 AKASYVA
+53 AKASYIA
-60 GIGTKVFGNNTLDI
+60 GIGTDVYGQNTTDI
-74 AKAEAKLKKINAY
+74 AKAEAKLKNINAY
-87 ESYEELKAK
+87 ETYEELKAK

-107 AIEVIWNKAKTSIS
+107 AVEVIWNKAKTAPS

-126 PFKDIRKTIDMHYS
+126 PFKDVRKGLEGEYVYCADW
-140 YSTDWAD
+140 TDT
-147 PKAERIHY
+147 KAEKIHY
-155 MPYNPLTRE
+155 QPYNPITRE

-176 GEGVYPLPDYVGAL
+176 GEGTYPLPDYVGAL

-229 RQTARRFKENYQGT
+229 RATARRFKENYQGT

-256 TEKESIISNLQPS
+256 TEKESVISNLQPS

-309 SELIEAYE
+309 TELIEAYE

-333 VFAYLLEPIAD
+333 VFSYLLEPIAQ
-344 VKLETINKPPVGL
+344 VRLETINKPPIGL
-357 DYQALFTAGLLTN
+357 DYQALFTAGIIDRN
-370 EEARKELGLPTISTI
+370 EARKELGFDEI
-385 EQSSLNDAINAL
+385 EEEEAPVAL
-397 SPLVA
+397 S
-402 NNVLGNMTIN
+402 
-412 EKRQLANLAPIPGGD
+412 KQ
-427 SLAAA
+427 
-432 TPPTAL
+432 
-438 NQHFEYLEQ
+438 
-447 FAVVGERGG
+447 
-456 INKSPKAPNSDTP
+456 
-469 NKNPKGEGSAK
+469 
-480 GDASTGRGAK
+480 
-490 VSERAEKILK
+490 
-500 DKSDEFNEKYK
+500 
-511 EKLGY
+511 
-516 GVNVGMLK
+516 
-524 AVFQRGL
+524 
-531 GAFNT
+531 
-536 SHSPKVSSAEQWA
+536 
-549 LARVNAF
+549 
-556 LYIVKTGRPENPKYN
+556 
-571 TDYDLLPT
+571 
-579 DHPKKESMSNPFG
+579 NPFG
-592 WDDERDLAVFQS
+592 WDDERDLIVFNK
-604 YGEKAEDFEEYR
+604 YGEKAEEFEEAK
-616 FDFTDAIEQAIL
+616 FEFADAIESAIL

-651 VVTDAIAKLAKAE
+651 VVADAIAKLAKAE

-684 NLQTELVVRYKY
+684 NLQTELVVRYQY

-701 ITGGLL
+701 ISGGLL
-707 LDTSRKFCTDVV
+707 IDTSRKFCTDVV

-733 SSELGYD
+733 SNELGYD
-740 VWKRRGEWYTN
+740 VWKRRGQWYTN
-751 PTTGI
+751 PSTGI

-764 WVQQLLRRIKR
+764 WVQKLLRRIKR

>member
-32 LYPDFLIEL
+32 LYPDFLVEL

-53 AKASYVA
+53 AKASYIA
-60 GIGTKVFGNNTLDI
+60 GIGTDVFGQNTTDI
-74 AKAEAKLKKINAY
+74 AKAEAKLKNINAY
-87 ESYEELKAK
+87 ETYQELKAK

-107 AIEVIWNKAKTSIS
+107 CVEVIWNKAKTAPS

-126 PFKDIRKTIDMHYS
+126 PFKDVRKGLDGEYIYCE
-140 YSTDWAD
+140 DWSDA
-147 PKAERIHY
+147 KAERVHY
-155 MPYNPLTRE
+155 MPYNAITRE

-176 GEGVYPLPDYVGAL
+176 GEGTYPLPDYVGAL

-229 RQTARRFKENYQGT
+229 RATARRFKENYQGT

-309 SELIEAYE
+309 TELIEAYE

-333 VFAYLLEPIAD
+333 VFSYLLEPIAE
-344 VKLETINKPPVGL
+344 VRLETINKPPLGL
-357 DYQALFTAGLLTN
+357 DYQALFTAGIIDRN
-370 EEARKELGLPTISTI
+370 EARKELGFDEI
-385 EQSSLNDAINAL
+385 EEEEAPVAL
-397 SPLVA
+397 S
-402 NNVLGNMTIN
+402 
-412 EKRQLANLAPIPGGD
+412 KQ
-427 SLAAA
+427 
-432 TPPTAL
+432 
-438 NQHFEYLEQ
+438 
-447 FAVVGERGG
+447 
-456 INKSPKAPNSDTP
+456 
-469 NKNPKGEGSAK
+469 
-480 GDASTGRGAK
+480 
-490 VSERAEKILK
+490 
-500 DKSDEFNEKYK
+500 
-511 EKLGY
+511 
-516 GVNVGMLK
+516 
-524 AVFQRGL
+524 
-531 GAFNT
+531 
-536 SHSPKVSSAEQWA
+536 
-549 LARVNAF
+549 
-556 LYIVKTGRPENPKYN
+556 
-571 TDYDLLPT
+571 
-579 DHPKKESMSNPFG
+579 NPFG
-592 WDDERDLAVFQS
+592 WDDDRDLVVFNK
-604 YGEKAEDFEEYR
+604 YGEKAEEFEEAK
-616 FDFTDAIEQAIL
+616 FEFADAIESAIL
-628 NVLKENKG
+628 NVLKQNKG

-651 VVTDAIAKLAKAE
+651 VVADAIAKLAKAE
-664 LVKSYEDGLETTPK
+664 LVKSYEDGLETTAK

-684 NLQTELVVRYKY
+684 NLQTELVVRYQY

-701 ITGGLL
+701 ISGGLL
-707 LDTSRKFCTDVV
+707 IDTSRKFCTDVV

-733 SSELGYD
+733 STELKYD
-740 VWKRRGEWYTN
+740 VWKRRGGWYHN
-751 PTTGI
+751 PTLDVN
-756 TTPQCRHI
+756 TPQCRHI
-764 WVQQLLRRIKR
+764 WVQKLLRRIKR